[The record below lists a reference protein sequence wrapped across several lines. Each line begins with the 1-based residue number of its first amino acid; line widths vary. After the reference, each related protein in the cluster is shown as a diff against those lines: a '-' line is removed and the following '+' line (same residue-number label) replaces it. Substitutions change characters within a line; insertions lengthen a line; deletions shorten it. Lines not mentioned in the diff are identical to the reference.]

1 MSLIIFMRHGQANN
15 NVKKLLVGR
24 NLESHLTDLGR
35 EQVKNTTTQILS
47 TIDIHKIYSSPV
59 VRTMETAEIVS
70 DIVNVP
76 VEKDERLFEIEL
88 GKLVGMYYEDLIS
101 KHGNL
106 FVKFY
111 CDNDDENSLLEFEV
125 ESFGDVK
132 KRVSALLQEIVRKHR
147 NENVLLVSHLDPIK
161 AAISLI
167 MNIKPSS
174 VYDIYIPNASL
185 NIFKSSN
192 DMISLCGLNMMDIR
206 RFISDL

>member
-35 EQVKNTTTQILS
+35 EQVKHAAGILS
-47 TIDIHKIYSSPV
+47 AIDIHKIYSSPV
-59 VRTMETAEIVS
+59 IRTMETSEIVS
-70 DIVNVP
+70 NVINVP
-76 VEKDERLFEIEL
+76 FETDERLFEIEL
-88 GKLVGMYYEDLIS
+88 GKLVGMYYDDLIS
-101 KHGNL
+101 THGDL

-111 CDNDDENSLLEFEV
+111 SDNDDENSLLEFEV

-192 DMISLCGLNMMDIR
+192 DVISLCALNMMDIR
-206 RFISDL
+206 RF

>member
-1 MSLIIFMRHGQANN
+1 MSLILFMRHGQAYN

-70 DIVNVP
+70 NIIDVP

-101 KHGNL
+101 KHAQPEASTVRL
-106 FVKFY
+106 FH
-111 CDNDDENSLLEFEV
+111 
-125 ESFGDVK
+125 
-132 KRVSALLQEIVRKHR
+132 SASGRR
-147 NENVLLVSHLDPIK
+147 YFSN
-161 AAISLI
+161 
-167 MNIKPSS
+167 PS
-174 VYDIYIPNASL
+174 
-185 NIFKSSN
+185 
-192 DMISLCGLNMMDIR
+192 GR
-206 RFISDL
+206 

>member
-1 MSLIIFMRHGQANN
+1 MSLIIFMRHGQAYN

-35 EQVKNTTTQILS
+35 EQVKNTSQILT

-59 VRTMETAEIVS
+59 IRTVETAEIVS
-70 DIVNVP
+70 RTIGVP
-76 VEKDERLFEIEL
+76 FEEDERLFEIEL

-125 ESFGDVK
+125 ESFGAVK
-132 KRVSALLQEIVRKHR
+132 KRISELLQEVVKKHK

-161 AAISLI
+161 AALSLI

-174 VYDIYIPNASL
+174 VYNIQIPNASL
-185 NIFKSSN
+185 SIFKN
-192 DMISLCGLNMMDIR
+192 YDNTISLGCINMMDIG
-206 RFISDL
+206 RFLSD

>member
-35 EQVKNTTTQILS
+35 EQVKHAAGILS

-59 VRTMETAEIVS
+59 IRTVETAEIVS
-70 DIVNVP
+70 NIVNVP
-76 VEKDERLFEIEL
+76 FDTDERLFEIEL
-88 GKLVGMYYEDLIS
+88 GKLVGMYYDDLLNT
-101 KHGNL
+101 HGDL

-111 CDNDDENSLLEFEV
+111 NDNDDDNSLLEFEV
-125 ESFGDVK
+125 ESFGAVK
-132 KRVSALLQEIVRKHR
+132 KRVSELLKEITTKHK

-167 MNIKPSS
+167 MNLKPSS
-174 VYDIYIPNASL
+174 VYSIQVPNASL
-185 NIFKSSN
+185 NIFKDVN
-192 DMISLCGLNMMDIR
+192 GIVSLCGINIMDIR
-206 RFISDL
+206 RFLLEY

>member
-1 MSLIIFMRHGQANN
+1 MSLIIFMRHGQAFN
-15 NVKKLLVGR
+15 NVQKLLVGR

-35 EQVKNTTTQILS
+35 EQVKSTSQLLK

-59 VRTMETAEIVS
+59 IRTMETAEIVS
-70 DIVNVP
+70 NAIGMP
-76 VEKDERLFEIEL
+76 FEKDERLFEIEL
-88 GKLVGMYYEDLIS
+88 GKLVGMYYEDLIN

-125 ESFGDVK
+125 ESFGAVK
-132 KRVSALLQEIVRKHR
+132 KRISELLKEIVIKHKD
-147 NENVLLVSHLDPIK
+147 ENVLLVSHLDPIK

-174 VYDIYIPNASL
+174 VYNIWVPNASL
-185 NIFKSSN
+185 NIFKNFNN
-192 DMISLCGLNMMDIR
+192 DLSLCGINVMDMR
-206 RFISDL
+206 RFITDC

>member
-1 MSLIIFMRHGQANN
+1 MSLIIFMRHGQAYN

-24 NLESHLTDLGR
+24 NLESHLTDMGKI
-35 EQVKNTTTQILS
+35 QVKNTSQILTS
-47 TIDIHKIYSSPV
+47 IDIHKIYTSPV
-59 VRTMETAEIVS
+59 IRTVETAEIAS
-70 DIVNVP
+70 DILGIP
-76 VEKDERLFEIEL
+76 FEKDERLFEIEL
-88 GKLVGMYYEDLIS
+88 GKLVGMYYEDLIN

-125 ESFGDVK
+125 ESFGAVK
-132 KRVSALLQEIVRKHR
+132 KRISELLKEIVTKHK

-174 VYDIYIPNASL
+174 VYGIQIPNASL
-185 NIFKSSN
+185 NIFKN
-192 DMISLCGLNMMDIR
+192 YDNTISLCCINMMDIG
-206 RFISDL
+206 RFLSDY

>member
-1 MSLIIFMRHGQANN
+1 MSLIIFMRHGQAYN

-35 EQVKNTTTQILS
+35 EQVKNTSQILT

-59 VRTMETAEIVS
+59 IRTVETAEIVS
-70 DIVNVP
+70 RTIGVP
-76 VEKDERLFEIEL
+76 FEEDERLFEIEL

-125 ESFGDVK
+125 ESFGAVK
-132 KRVSALLQEIVRKHR
+132 KRISELLQEVVKKHK

-174 VYDIYIPNASL
+174 VYDIQISNASL
-185 NIFKSSN
+185 NIFKN
-192 DMISLCGLNMMDIR
+192 YDNAISLCCINMMDIG
-206 RFISDL
+206 RFLSDY